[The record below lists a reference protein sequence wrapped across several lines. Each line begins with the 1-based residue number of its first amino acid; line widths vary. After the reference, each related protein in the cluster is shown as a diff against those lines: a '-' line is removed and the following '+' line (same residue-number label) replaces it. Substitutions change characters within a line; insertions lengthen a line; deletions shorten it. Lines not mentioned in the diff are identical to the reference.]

1 MLVLDEAGTSAPG
14 SPGGLLQGATLQ
26 AGHLESKFTGPLYVA
41 TPALLAEYG
50 IKPSQIRPAT
60 DVLTM
65 RPGLASLPGIDL
77 VWGTDIAQ
85 SGAPSQA
92 GSYIASPPVQTFS
105 SLPSG
110 TSAPNTVLTTQ
121 VVRRLHLQLIP
132 YGWLIQAPA
141 PLTATQISAARELAI
156 SSGATIETK
165 SGELGLGEI
174 SDGATAFGILLALGV
189 LVMTVGLI
197 RSETEGDLRTLTAV
211 GASSG
216 IRRTIVGATAGVIG
230 LLGAILGTAAAAIT
244 TLAWAKSS
252 LSAVFGG
259 IPAIDFLLILVGLP
273 TMAAVGGWLSP
284 AATLRHRQAAT
295 GVTTSRQE
303 LRARPPPHPAGA
315 ASCCYLKSLADRWRS
330 LRRPVPSVIRC
341 PQPESGRCRA
351 GSEMSACSSASY
363 AARCSF
369 PAAFLLIAGLYFRS
383 NTGH

>member
-1 MLVLDEAGTSAPG
+1 M
-14 SPGGLLQGATLQ
+14 
-26 AGHLESKFTGPLYVA
+26 A

-50 IKPSQIRPAT
+50 IKPSQIRAAT

-77 VWGTDIAQ
+77 VWDTAITQ

-121 VVRRLHLQLIP
+121 AVRRLHLQLIP

-141 PLTATQISAARELAI
+141 PLTALQISAARELAV
-156 SSGATIETK
+156 SSDATIETK

-197 RSETEGDLRTLTAV
+197 RSETAGDLRTLTAA

-216 IRRTIVGATAGVIG
+216 IRRTIVGATA
-230 LLGAILGTAAAAIT
+230 A
-244 TLAWAKSS
+244 
-252 LSAVFGG
+252 
-259 IPAIDFLLILVGLP
+259 
-273 TMAAVGGWLSP
+273 
-284 AATLRHRQAAT
+284 
-295 GVTTSRQE
+295 
-303 LRARPPPHPAGA
+303 
-315 ASCCYLKSLADRWRS
+315 
-330 LRRPVPSVIRC
+330 
-341 PQPESGRCRA
+341 
-351 GSEMSACSSASY
+351 
-363 AARCSF
+363 
-369 PAAFLLIAGLYFRS
+369 
-383 NTGH
+383 